1 MIAMK
6 DQDGY
11 VRGDARTIARMAN
24 VSVEMAEDALKRFQE
39 PDPMSRTPDHDGRRI
54 APFQGGWILLNHDK
68 YTEIGMSEALKA
80 YWRDRKKKL
89 RSEKLLGLVSDMSK
103 NVSVS
108 STSTSVSD
116 SASLGEGVQGEGGE
130 VQEFPQDFIA
140 FWAEYP
146 KKKGKLAAL
155 KAWKNAKTKPALE
168 AIISAVKLQK
178 TWPDWMKDG
187 GQYIPMPST
196 WLNQGRWDDRRTIV
210 QRADG
215 NI

>member
-1 MIAMK
+1 
-6 DQDGY
+6 
-11 VRGDARTIARMAN
+11 
-24 VSVEMAEDALKRFQE
+24 
-39 PDPMSRTPDHDGRRI
+39 
-54 APFQGGWILLNHDK
+54 
-68 YTEIGMSEALKA
+68 
-80 YWRDRKKKL
+80 
-89 RSEKLLGLVSDMSK
+89 
-103 NVSVS
+103 
-108 STSTSVSD
+108 
-116 SASLGEGVQGEGGE
+116 VQGEGGE